1 MENKIGREFIKM
13 KGSKTVFVCSECGYQ
28 SPKWLGKCPECQS
41 WNTLEEEIIAEKT
54 KNQMLNQGR
63 ASLSQNK
70 AEKLSELV
78 LPSYMRCGTGM
89 GELDRV
95 LGGGLVDSSVVLLSG
110 EPGIGKSTLLLQI
123 CSEIS
128 KSKSVL
134 YVSGEE
140 SKGQLKLRSERLG
153 ICGDKIFL
161 LTETDVDSVLSECER
176 LHPDVII
183 IDSVQTLSSMR
194 FTSAPGS
201 ITQVRESAM
210 SFINY
215 AKTNS
220 AAVFLVGHVNK
231 EGGISGPKIL
241 EHMVDAVLYFE
252 GERTN
257 SYRIIRAIK
266 NRFGSTNEI
275 GVFEMGDNGLVE
287 IPNPSEVV
295 MAERPKNTSGSCA
308 GCVIQGT
315 RPIISE
321 IQSLVAKSVYST
333 GKRTSDGF
341 DYNRM
346 CLLIAV
352 LEKRMG
358 LRFYE
363 NDVYLNVAGGIQLN
377 EPSADLSIAM
387 SLISGITDR
396 VIPDTLI
403 AFGELGLAGEV
414 RAVSH
419 IDYRV
424 KEAVRLG
431 FTKIILPK
439 KNMTK
444 ALKVPSGVELVGVS
458 NIYQVLTHMVSKT
471 QDEF

>member
-1 MENKIGREFIKM
+1 M
-13 KGSKTVFVCSECGYQ
+13 KNEKTSFVCRECGYN
-28 SPKWLGKCPECQS
+28 SIKWLGKCPDCGS
-41 WNTLEEEIIAEKT
+41 WNSFDEQVIKSEKEHT
-54 KNQMLNQGR
+54 R
-63 ASLSQNK
+63 RVSLNK
-70 AEKLSELV
+70 AEKLSELKMPV
-78 LPSYMRCGTGM
+78 YIRTGTGM
-89 GELDRV
+89 DELDRV
-95 LGGGLVDSSVVLLSG
+95 LGGGLVNGSVVLLSG

-123 CSEIS
+123 CSELS
-128 KSKSVL
+128 KTRKVL

-140 SKGQLKLRSERLG
+140 SKGQLKLRAERLR
-153 ICGDKIFL
+153 INEDELYL
-161 LTETDVDSVLSECER
+161 LTETDTDAVLSECER
-176 LHPDVII
+176 IKPDVII
-183 IDSVQTLSSMR
+183 IDSIQTLSSDR
-194 FTSAPGS
+194 FASVPGS
-201 ITQVRESAM
+201 ITQVREGALSL
-210 SFINY
+210 IGY
-215 AKTNS
+215 AKS
-220 AAVFLVGHVNK
+220 SDAAVFLVGHVNK

-275 GVFEMGDNGLVE
+275 GVFEMGDEGLKE

-295 MAERPKNTSGSCA
+295 MAERPKGTSGSCA

-321 IQSLVAKSVYST
+321 IQALVSKTAYPT
-333 GKRTSDGF
+333 AKRTSDGF

-358 LRFYE
+358 LKFYE
-363 NDVYLNVAGGIQLN
+363 CDVYLNVAGGINLN

-387 SLISGITDR
+387 ALISGITDR
-396 VIPDTLI
+396 VVPDNII
-403 AFGELGLAGEV
+403 AFGEIGLAGEV

-431 FTKIILPK
+431 FTKIVLPK
-439 KNMTK
+439 KSISSS
-444 ALKVPSGVELVGVS
+444 LKVPDNVTLFGVE
-458 NIYQVLTHMVSKT
+458 NIYEVLPLMLSKSK
-471 QDEF
+471 

>member
-1 MENKIGREFIKM
+1 M
-13 KGSKTVFVCSECGYQ
+13 KGPKTIFVCRECGAT
-28 SPKWLGKCPECQS
+28 SPKWLGKCPECLT
-41 WNTLEEEIIAEKT
+41 WNSFDEEQVVEKP
-54 KNQMLNQGR
+54 KNSNLNSGR
-63 ASLSQNK
+63 NIVSANK
-70 AEKLSELV
+70 AEKISELKMPV
-78 LPSYMRCGTGM
+78 YMRTKTGM

-123 CSEIS
+123 CSELG
-128 KSKSVL
+128 KTRKVL

-140 SKGQLKLRSERLG
+140 SKGQLKLRAERLG
-153 ICGDKIFL
+153 IEGETIYL
-161 LTETDVDSVLSECER
+161 LTETDIDSVLSECER
-176 LHPDVII
+176 IKPDVII

-215 AKTNS
+215 AKTYV

-241 EHMVDAVLYFE
+241 EHMVDAVLCFE

-257 SYRIIRAIK
+257 SYRIIRANK

-275 GVFEMGDNGLVE
+275 GVFEMGDRGLIE

-295 MAERPKNTSGSCA
+295 MAERPQNTSGSCA
-308 GCVIQGT
+308 GCVMQGT

-321 IQSLVAKSVYST
+321 IQSLVSKTAYAT
-333 GKRTSDGF
+333 GKRTADGF

-358 LRFYE
+358 LKFYE
-363 NDVYLNVAGGIQLN
+363 NDVYLNVAGGIRLD

-387 SLISGITDR
+387 ALISGITDK
-396 VIPDTLI
+396 VIPDELI

-419 IDYRV
+419 IEYRV

-439 KNMTK
+439 KNL
-444 ALKVPSGVELVGVS
+444 ASHLKVPEGVELVGVS
-458 NIYQVLTHMVSKT
+458 NIYQVLSHMAPKA
-471 QDEF
+471 

>member
-1 MENKIGREFIKM
+1 M
-13 KGSKTVFVCSECGYQ
+13 KGPKINYICRECGTV
-28 SPKWLGKCPECQS
+28 SLKWLGKCPDCGS
-41 WNTLEEEIIAEKT
+41 WDSFDEEIIEEK
-54 KNQMLNQGR
+54 KNVKSNSMPT
-63 ASLSQNK
+63 NK
-70 AEKLSELV
+70 AEKLSELK
-78 LPSYMRCGTGM
+78 LPTYLRSNTGM
-89 GELDRV
+89 EELDRV
-95 LGGGLVDSSVVLLSG
+95 LGGGLVEGSVVLLSG

-123 CSEIS
+123 CSELG
-128 KSKSVL
+128 KTRKVL

-140 SKGQLKLRSERLG
+140 SKGQIKIRAERLK
-153 ICGDKIFL
+153 IDGDSLYL
-161 LTETDVDSVLSECER
+161 LAETCTESVISECER
-176 LHPDVII
+176 LTPNVII
-183 IDSVQTLSSMR
+183 IDSIQTLSSDK

-210 SFINY
+210 ALIEY
-215 AKTNS
+215 AKTTG
-220 AAVFLVGHVNK
+220 AAIFLVGHVNK

-275 GVFEMGDNGLVE
+275 GVFAMSDEGLVE

-295 MAERPKNTSGSCA
+295 LADTPKNTSGSCA
-308 GCVIQGT
+308 GCVMQGT

-321 IQSLVAKSVYST
+321 IQALVTRTVYPT
-333 GKRTSDGF
+333 GKRTCGGF

-358 LRFYE
+358 LKFYE
-363 NDVYLNVAGGIQLN
+363 NDVYVNVAGGIRLD

-387 SLISGITDR
+387 ALISGITDR
-396 VIPDTLI
+396 VIPDKLI
-403 AFGELGLAGEV
+403 AFGELGLLGEV

-424 KEAVRLG
+424 KEAARLG
-431 FTKIILPK
+431 FTKILLPK
-439 KNMTK
+439 KNVINN
-444 ALKVPSGVELVGVS
+444 LKLSDGVKLYGVE
-458 NIYQVLTHMVSKT
+458 NIYEVLAHMLSKNN
-471 QDEF
+471 

>member
-1 MENKIGREFIKM
+1 
-13 KGSKTVFVCSECGYQ
+13 
-28 SPKWLGKCPECQS
+28 
-41 WNTLEEEIIAEKT
+41 
-54 KNQMLNQGR
+54 
-63 ASLSQNK
+63 
-70 AEKLSELV
+70 
-78 LPSYMRCGTGM
+78 
-89 GELDRV
+89 
-95 LGGGLVDSSVVLLSG
+95 
-110 EPGIGKSTLLLQI
+110 
-123 CSEIS
+123 
-128 KSKSVL
+128 
-134 YVSGEE
+134 VSGEE
-140 SKGQLKLRSERLG
+140 SKGQLKLRADRLR
-153 ICGDKIFL
+153 ISDDNLYL
-161 LTETDVDSVLSECER
+161 LTETDTDAVISECER
-176 LHPDVII
+176 LSPDVII
-183 IDSVQTLSSMR
+183 IDSIQTLSSER
-194 FTSAPGS
+194 FASVPGS
-201 ITQVRESAM
+201 VTQVREGAM
-210 SFINY
+210 SLINY
-215 AKTNS
+215 AKSTD
-220 AAVFLVGHVNK
+220 AAIFLVGHVNK

-275 GVFEMGDNGLVE
+275 GVFEMGDAGLTE

-295 MAERPKNTSGSCA
+295 MAERPRGTSGSCA

-315 RPIISE
+315 RPLISE
-321 IQSLVAKSVYST
+321 IQALVTKTVYPT

-358 LRFYE
+358 LKFYE

-396 VIPDTLI
+396 IIPDNII
-403 AFGELGLAGEV
+403 AFGEIGLSGEV

-419 IDYRV
+419 IEYRV

-439 KNMTK
+439 KN
-444 ALKVPSGVELVGVS
+444 LLRSISVPSSVSLCGVE
-458 NIYQVLTHMVSKT
+458 NIYEVLPHMLSRDIK
-471 QDEF
+471 

>member
-1 MENKIGREFIKM
+1 M
-13 KGSKTVFVCSECGYQ
+13 KGSKTVFVCRECGYT
-28 SPKWLGKCPECQS
+28 SPKWLGKCPECSS
-41 WNTLEEEIIAEKT
+41 WNSFDEEIQREAPAQRYSSVRAQNRAERFSEI
-54 KNQMLNQGR
+54 KNPEYLR
-63 ASLSQNK
+63 
-70 AEKLSELV
+70 SE
-78 LPSYMRCGTGM
+78 TGM
-89 GELDRV
+89 AELDRV

-123 CSEIS
+123 CSQLA
-128 KSKSVL
+128 KARKVL

-140 SKGQLKLRSERLG
+140 SKGQLKLRAERLG
-153 ICGDKIFL
+153 IKGDTLYL
-161 LTETDVDSVLSECER
+161 LTETSLESILAECEGMKPEV
-176 LHPDVII
+176 LI
-183 IDSVQTLSSMR
+183 IDSVQTLSSER
-194 FTSAPGS
+194 LTAAPGS
-201 ITQVRESAM
+201 ISQVRETAM
-210 SFINY
+210 ALINY
-215 AKTNS
+215 AKTS
-220 AAVFLVGHVNK
+220 GAAVFLVGHVNK
-231 EGGISGPKIL
+231 EGGISGPKVL

-266 NRFGSTNEI
+266 NRFGPTNEI
-275 GVFEMGDNGLVE
+275 GVFEMSDKGLRE

-308 GCVIQGT
+308 GCVMQGT

-321 IQSLVAKSVYST
+321 IQALVAKSVYSS

-358 LRFYE
+358 LKFYE
-363 NDVYLNVAGGIQLN
+363 NDVYLNVAGGIHLD

-387 SLISGITDR
+387 SLISGITDK
-396 VIPDTLI
+396 VIPDNLI
-403 AFGELGLAGEV
+403 AFGEIGLAGEV

-419 IDYRV
+419 IEYRV

-431 FTKIILPK
+431 FTKILLPK
-439 KNMTK
+439 KN
-444 ALKVPSGVELVGVS
+444 LPSVPKLGGDVELVGVE
-458 NIYQVLTHMVSKT
+458 NIYEVLVHMVKK
-471 QDEF
+471 EA

>member
-1 MENKIGREFIKM
+1 M
-13 KGSKTVFVCSECGYQ
+13 KTSKTVYVCRECGYN
-28 SPKWLGKCPECQS
+28 SPKWLGKCPECDS
-41 WNTLEEEIIAEKT
+41 WNSFDEELVKEKNNKT
-54 KNQMLNQGR
+54 NINQGR
-63 ASLSQNK
+63 NQSMGNK
-70 AEKLSELV
+70 AEKFSALEI
-78 LPSYMRCGTGM
+78 PTYMRTKTGM

-123 CSEIS
+123 CSELS
-128 KSKSVL
+128 KSRTVL

-140 SKGQLKLRSERLG
+140 SKGQLKLRAQRLG
-153 ICGDKIFL
+153 IVGENIYL
-161 LTETDVDSVLSECER
+161 LTETDVDSILEECESLR
-176 LHPDVII
+176 PDVII
-183 IDSVQTLSSMR
+183 IDSVQTLSSIR
-194 FTSAPGS
+194 FTSVPGS
-201 ITQVRESAM
+201 ITQVREGAM
-210 SFINY
+210 TFINY
-215 AKTNS
+215 GKNNG

-275 GVFEMGDNGLVE
+275 GVFEMGDKGLVE

-308 GCVIQGT
+308 GCVMQGT

-321 IQSLVAKSVYST
+321 IQSLVTRSAYPSS
-333 GKRTSDGF
+333 KRTADGF

-352 LEKRMG
+352 LEKRMN
-358 LRFYE
+358 LKFYE
-363 NDVYLNVAGGIQLN
+363 NDVYVNVAGGIQLD

-387 SLISGITDR
+387 ALISGITDK
-396 VIPDTLI
+396 VIPDNLI
-403 AFGELGLAGEV
+403 AFGEIGLAGEV

-419 IDYRV
+419 IEYRV

-431 FTKIILPK
+431 FTKIILPQ
-439 KNMTK
+439 KNLTK
-444 ALKVPSGVELVGVS
+444 HIKVPSGVELVGVG
-458 NIYQVLTHMVSKT
+458 NIYQVLLHMRAKT
-471 QDEF
+471 DKDD

>member
-1 MENKIGREFIKM
+1 M
-13 KGSKTVFVCSECGYQ
+13 KGPKIIFVCRECGNT
-28 SPKWLGKCPECQS
+28 SAKWLGKCPDCGM
-41 WNTLEEEIIAEKT
+41 WNTYDEEEVREKT
-54 KNQMLNQGR
+54 QNNLLNRGR
-63 ASLSQNK
+63 SVVTINK
-70 AEKLSELV
+70 AEKFSELE
-78 LPSYMRCGTGM
+78 LPKYMRTKTGM

-95 LGGGLVDSSVVLLSG
+95 LGGGLVDSSAVLLSG

-123 CSEIS
+123 CSELG
-128 KSKSVL
+128 KTRKVL

-140 SKGQLKLRSERLG
+140 SKGQLKLRAERLG
-153 ICGDKIFL
+153 IAGDSIYL
-161 LTETDVDSVLSECER
+161 LTETDTDAVLSECDR
-176 LHPDVII
+176 LKPDVII

-201 ITQVRESAM
+201 ITQVREGAM

-215 AKTNS
+215 GKTYG

-266 NRFGSTNEI
+266 NRYGSTNEI
-275 GVFEMGDNGLVE
+275 GVFEMGDKGLVE

-308 GCVIQGT
+308 GCVMQGS

-321 IQSLVAKSVYST
+321 IQSLVAKSVYAT

-358 LRFYE
+358 LKFYE
-363 NDVYLNVAGGIQLN
+363 NDVYLNVAGGIQLD

-387 SLISGITDR
+387 ALISGITDK
-396 VIPDTLI
+396 VIPDELI
-403 AFGELGLAGEV
+403 AFGEIGLSGEV

-431 FTKIILPK
+431 FTKIILPA
-439 KNMTK
+439 KNITSH
-444 ALKVPSGVELVGVS
+444 LKVPDGVELCGVS
-458 NIYQVLTHMVSKT
+458 NIYQVLVHMRRRDNPQNV
-471 QDEF
+471 

>member
-1 MENKIGREFIKM
+1 MKTEKSIFI
-13 KGSKTVFVCSECGYQ
+13 CRECGYT
-28 SPKWLGKCPECQS
+28 SPKWLGKCPDCSS
-41 WNTLEEEIIAEKT
+41 WNSFDEELVNKT
-54 KNQMLNQGR
+54 AKTTNKEVKNR
-63 ASLSQNK
+63 
-70 AEKLSELV
+70 AEKLSALTVPEYIRT
-78 LPSYMRCGTGM
+78 STGM
-89 GELDRV
+89 NELDRV
-95 LGGGLVDSSVVLLSG
+95 LGGGLVNSSVVLLSG

-123 CSEIS
+123 CSELS
-128 KSKSVL
+128 KTRKVL

-140 SKGQLKLRSERLG
+140 SKGQLKLRADRLD
-153 ICGDKIFL
+153 IKNDDVYL
-161 LTETDVDSVLSECER
+161 LTETDTDAILLECER
-176 LHPDVII
+176 LKPDVVI
-183 IDSVQTLSSMR
+183 IDSIQTLSSER
-194 FTSAPGS
+194 FTSVPGS
-201 ITQVRESAM
+201 ITQVREGAM
-210 SFINY
+210 SLIGY
-215 AKTNS
+215 AKSTG
-220 AAVFLVGHVNK
+220 AAIFLVGHVNK

-275 GVFEMGDNGLVE
+275 GVFEMGDTGLRE

-295 MAERPKNTSGSCA
+295 MAERPRGTSGSCA
-308 GCVIQGT
+308 GCVMQGT

-321 IQSLVAKSVYST
+321 IQALVTKSAYAT

-358 LRFYE
+358 LKFYE
-363 NDVYLNVAGGIQLN
+363 NDVYLNVAGGISLN

-396 VIPDTLI
+396 VVPDSII
-403 AFGELGLAGEV
+403 AFGEIGLSGEV

-439 KNMTK
+439 KCVTS
-444 ALKVPSGVELVGVS
+444 ALKVPDGVKLVGVE
-458 NIYQVLTHMVSKT
+458 NIYDVLPHMLAKT
-471 QDEF
+471 DI

>member
-1 MENKIGREFIKM
+1 M
-13 KGSKTVFVCSECGYQ
+13 KGPKTVFVCRECGTT
-28 SPKWLGKCPECQS
+28 SPKWLGKCPECLC
-41 WNTLEEEIIAEKT
+41 WNSFDEELVVEKT
-54 KNQMLNQGR
+54 AKSTINSSRN
-63 ASLSQNK
+63 SSFVNK
-70 AEKLSELV
+70 AEKFCDLKMPE
-78 LPSYMRCGTGM
+78 YMRTKTGM

-95 LGGGLVDSSVVLLSG
+95 LGGGLVSSSAVLLSG

-123 CSEIS
+123 CSELA
-128 KSKSVL
+128 KSRRVL

-140 SKGQLKLRSERLG
+140 SKGQLKLRAERLG
-153 ICGDKIFL
+153 IEGEDIYL
-161 LTETDVDSVLSECER
+161 LTETDVDSILEECTS
-176 LHPDVII
+176 LKPDVII
-183 IDSVQTLSSMR
+183 IDSVQTLSSGR

-210 SFINY
+210 TFINY
-215 AKTNS
+215 AKSNG

-241 EHMVDAVLYFE
+241 EHMVDAVLCFE

-257 SYRIIRAIK
+257 SYRIIRANK

-275 GVFEMGDNGLVE
+275 GVFEMGDRGLIE

-308 GCVIQGT
+308 GCVMQGT

-321 IQSLVAKSVYST
+321 IQSLVAKSAYAT
-333 GKRTSDGF
+333 GKRTADGF

-358 LRFYE
+358 LKFYE
-363 NDVYLNVAGGIQLN
+363 NDVYLNVAGGIRLD

-387 SLISGITDR
+387 ALISGITDR
-396 VIPDTLI
+396 IIPDNLI

-439 KNMTK
+439 KNLSAHLK
-444 ALKVPSGVELVGVS
+444 APRGVELVGVS
-458 NIYQVLTHMVSKT
+458 NIYQVLPHMAVRESL
-471 QDEF
+471 DDSE

>member
-1 MENKIGREFIKM
+1 M
-13 KGSKTVFVCSECGYQ
+13 KGPKIIFVCRECGCT
-28 SPKWLGKCPECQS
+28 SPTWLGKCPECNS
-41 WNTLEEEIIAEKT
+41 WNSFDEETVVEKT
-54 KNQMLNQGR
+54 QKTGLNRGR
-63 ASLSQNK
+63 VQNSINK
-70 AEKLSELV
+70 AEKFSELEM
-78 LPSYMRCGTGM
+78 PKYMRTPTGM

-95 LGGGLVDSSVVLLSG
+95 LGGGLVDSSAVLLSG

-123 CSEIS
+123 CSELG
-128 KSKSVL
+128 KTRRVL

-140 SKGQLKLRSERLG
+140 SKGQLKLRAERLG
-153 ICGDKIFL
+153 INGDSIYL
-161 LTETDVDSVLSECER
+161 LTETDTDSILAECES
-176 LHPDVII
+176 LKPDVII

-201 ITQVRESAM
+201 ITQVREGAM
-210 SFINY
+210 CFINY
-215 AKTNS
+215 GKTYG

-266 NRFGSTNEI
+266 NRYGSTNEI
-275 GVFEMGDNGLVE
+275 GVFEMGDKGLIE

-308 GCVIQGT
+308 GCVMQGT

-321 IQSLVAKSVYST
+321 IQSLVAKSVYAN
-333 GKRTSDGF
+333 GKRTADGF

-358 LRFYE
+358 LKFFE
-363 NDVYLNVAGGIQLN
+363 NDVYLNVAGGIVLN

-387 SLISGITDR
+387 ALISGITDR
-396 VIPDTLI
+396 VIPDDLI
-403 AFGELGLAGEV
+403 AFGEIGLSGEV

-439 KNMTK
+439 KNITK
-444 ALKVPSGVELVGVS
+444 SLTVPRGVELCGVS
-458 NIYQVLTHMVSKT
+458 NIYQVLVHMKT
-471 QDEF
+471 KESLEYNS

>member
-1 MENKIGREFIKM
+1 M
-13 KGSKTVFVCSECGYQ
+13 KGQKTTFVCRECGYN
-28 SPKWLGKCPECQS
+28 SIKWLGKCPECQS
-41 WNTLEEEIIAEKT
+41 WDSFDEELVAPPAAEKKGRTPT
-54 KNQMLNQGR
+54 KSDAR
-63 ASLSQNK
+63 
-70 AEKLSELV
+70 AEKISELT
-78 LPSYMRCGTGM
+78 LPDYIRAGTGM
-89 GELDRV
+89 NELDRV
-95 LGGGLVDSSVVLLSG
+95 LGGGLVNSSVVLLSG

-123 CSEIS
+123 SSELC
-128 KSKSVL
+128 KSRKVL

-140 SKGQLKLRSERLG
+140 SKGQIKIRAERLN
-153 ICGDKIFL
+153 IASDTLYL
-161 LTETDVDSVLSECER
+161 LTETDVDSVLYECER
-176 LHPDVII
+176 IKPDVVI
-183 IDSVQTLSSMR
+183 IDSIQTMSNER
-194 FTSAPGS
+194 FSSAPGS

-210 SFINY
+210 AIISY
-215 AKTNS
+215 AKSSNC
-220 AAVFLVGHVNK
+220 AVFLVGHVNK

-266 NRFGSTNEI
+266 NRYGSTNEI
-275 GVFEMGDNGLVE
+275 GVFEMGDRGLVE

-308 GCVIQGT
+308 GCVMQGT

-321 IQSLVAKSVYST
+321 IQALVTKSAYAT
-333 GKRTSDGF
+333 GKRTADGF

-358 LRFYE
+358 LKFYE
-363 NDVYLNVAGGIQLN
+363 NDVYINVAGGIHLD

-387 SLISGITDR
+387 ALISGITDK
-396 VIPDTLI
+396 VIPDSLI
-403 AFGELGLAGEV
+403 AFGEVGLAGEV

-419 IDYRV
+419 IEYRV

-431 FTKIILPK
+431 FTKIIVPI
-439 KNMTK
+439 KNLQSN
-444 ALKVPSGVELVGVS
+444 LKVPKSVELCGVT
-458 NIYQVLTHMVSKT
+458 NIYEVLVHMLPRK
-471 QDEF
+471 E

>member
-1 MENKIGREFIKM
+1 M
-13 KGSKTVFVCSECGYQ
+13 KGEKVVFVCRECGYT
-28 SPKWLGKCPECQS
+28 SPKWLGKCPDCQS
-41 WNTLEEEIIAEKT
+41 WNSFDEEVVVEKT
-54 KNQMLNQGR
+54 QKQGINR
-63 ASLSQNK
+63 GRNNGIVNK
-70 AEKLSELV
+70 AEKFSELE
-78 LPSYMRCGTGM
+78 LPKYLRTQTGM

-95 LGGGLVDSSVVLLSG
+95 LGGGLVDSSAVLLSG

-123 CSEIS
+123 CSELG
-128 KSKSVL
+128 KTRKVL

-140 SKGQLKLRSERLG
+140 SKGQLNLRAERLG
-153 ICGDKIFL
+153 INGDSLYL
-161 LTETDVDSVLSECER
+161 LTETDTDAIIEECQRLS
-176 LHPDVII
+176 PNVII

-201 ITQVRESAM
+201 ITQVREGAM

-215 AKTNS
+215 GKTYG

-275 GVFEMGDNGLVE
+275 GVFEMGDKGLVE

-308 GCVIQGT
+308 GCVMQGT

-321 IQSLVAKSVYST
+321 IQSLVAKSVYAT
-333 GKRTSDGF
+333 GKRTADGF

-363 NDVYLNVAGGIQLN
+363 NDVYLNVAGGIRLD

-387 SLISGITDR
+387 ALISGITDK
-396 VIPDTLI
+396 VIPDDLI
-403 AFGELGLAGEV
+403 AFGELGLSGEV

-439 KNMTK
+439 KNINK
-444 ALKVPSGVELVGVS
+444 ALKVPSEVELCGVS
-458 NIYQVLTHMVSKT
+458 NIYEVLIHMK
-471 QDEF
+471 EKN

>member
-1 MENKIGREFIKM
+1 MKAHKI
-13 KGSKTVFVCSECGYQ
+13 VFSCSECGYQ
-28 SPKWLGKCPECQS
+28 SIKWLGKCPDCNA
-41 WNTLEEEIIAEKT
+41 WNSFVEETYSEKPIGATNGKNGIKNVAERFTELELPTYIRT
-54 KNQMLNQGR
+54 K
-63 ASLSQNK
+63 
-70 AEKLSELV
+70 
-78 LPSYMRCGTGM
+78 TGM

-95 LGGGLVDSSVVLLSG
+95 LGGGLVASSVVLLSG

-123 CSEIS
+123 CSELGRERR
-128 KSKSVL
+128 VL
-134 YVSGEE
+134 YISGEE
-140 SKGQLKLRSERLG
+140 SKGQLKMRADRLG
-153 ICGDKIFL
+153 ITGDSIYL
-161 LTETDVDSVLSECER
+161 LTETDIDAAISECER
-176 LHPDVII
+176 VKPDVLI
-183 IDSVQTLSSMR
+183 IDSVQTMSSTR
-194 FTSAPGS
+194 FMSAPGS

-210 SFINY
+210 TFINY
-215 AKTNS
+215 AKTRGT
-220 AAVFLVGHVNK
+220 AVFLVGHVNK

-241 EHMVDAVLYFE
+241 EHMVDAVLCFE

-275 GVFEMGDNGLVE
+275 GVFEMGDSGLIE

-308 GCVIQGT
+308 GCVMQGT

-321 IQSLVAKSVYST
+321 IQALVAKSVYQT
-333 GKRTSDGF
+333 GKRTADGF

-352 LEKRMG
+352 LEKRMN

-363 NDVYLNVAGGIQLN
+363 NDVYVNVAGGVSLS

-387 SLISGITDR
+387 ALISGITDK
-396 VIPDTLI
+396 VIPDEVI
-403 AFGELGLAGEV
+403 AFGEIGLAGEV

-439 KNMTK
+439 KNVTK
-444 ALKVPSGVELVGVS
+444 ALKVPSNVELCGVS
-458 NIYQVLTHMVSKT
+458 NIYEVLAHMYSKH
-471 QDEF
+471 

>member
-1 MENKIGREFIKM
+1 M
-13 KGSKTVFVCSECGYQ
+13 KAQKTTFVCRECGYN
-28 SPKWLGKCPECQS
+28 SIKWLGKCPECQS
-41 WNTLEEEIIAEKT
+41 WDSFDEELIAPPTAEK
-54 KNQMLNQGR
+54 KGR
-63 ASLSQNK
+63 VTAVSSSR
-70 AEKLSELV
+70 AEKITELT
-78 LPSYMRCGTGM
+78 LPEYIRAGTGM
-89 GELDRV
+89 NELDRV
-95 LGGGLVDSSVVLLSG
+95 LGGGLVNGSVVLLSG

-123 CSEIS
+123 SSELG
-128 KSKSVL
+128 KNRKVL

-140 SKGQLKLRSERLG
+140 SKGQIKIRAERLN
-153 ICGDKIFL
+153 IACDSLYL
-161 LTETDVDSVLSECER
+161 LTETDVDSILAECER
-176 LHPDVII
+176 IKPDVII
-183 IDSVQTLSSMR
+183 IDSIQTMSTER

-210 SFINY
+210 SIINY
-215 AKTNS
+215 AKTS
-220 AAVFLVGHVNK
+220 DCAVFLVGHVNK

-275 GVFEMGDNGLVE
+275 GVFEMSDVGLVE

-308 GCVIQGT
+308 GCVMQGT

-321 IQSLVAKSVYST
+321 IQALVTKSAYAT
-333 GKRTSDGF
+333 GKRTADGF

-358 LRFYE
+358 LKFYE
-363 NDVYLNVAGGIQLN
+363 NDVYINVAGGIHLD

-387 SLISGITDR
+387 ALISGITDK
-396 VIPDTLI
+396 VIPDSLI
-403 AFGELGLAGEV
+403 AFGEIGLAGEV

-419 IDYRV
+419 IEYRV

-431 FTKIILPK
+431 FTKIIVPK
-439 KNMTK
+439 KN
-444 ALKVPSGVELVGVS
+444 LQS
-458 NIYQVLTHMVSKT
+458 NIKIPKTVQLCGVTNIYEVLVHMLPRNE
-471 QDEF
+471 QF

>member
-1 MENKIGREFIKM
+1 M
-13 KGSKTVFVCSECGYQ
+13 KGPKIVFVCRECGYT
-28 SPKWLGKCPECQS
+28 SPKWLGKCPDCES
-41 WNTLEEEIIAEKT
+41 WNSFDEETMIE
-54 KNQMLNQGR
+54 KNQNRSINTGR
-63 ASLSQNK
+63 NTNYINK
-70 AEKLSELV
+70 AEKFSELD
-78 LPSYMRCGTGM
+78 LPKYMRTNTGM

-95 LGGGLVDSSVVLLSG
+95 LGGGLVDSSAVLLSG

-123 CSEIS
+123 CSELG
-128 KSKSVL
+128 KSRKVL

-140 SKGQLKLRSERLG
+140 SKGQLKLRAERLG
-153 ICGDKIFL
+153 IKGDSIYL
-161 LTETDVDSVLSECER
+161 LTETDTDAILAECES
-176 LHPDVII
+176 LKPDVII
-183 IDSVQTLSSMR
+183 IDSVQTLSSMKY
-194 FTSAPGS
+194 TSAPGS
-201 ITQVRESAM
+201 ITQVREGAM

-215 AKTNS
+215 GKSAG

-231 EGGISGPKIL
+231 EGGISGPKVL

-266 NRFGSTNEI
+266 NRYGSTNEI
-275 GVFEMGDNGLVE
+275 GVFEMGDKGLIE

-308 GCVIQGT
+308 GCVMQGT

-321 IQSLVAKSVYST
+321 IQSLVAKSVYAN
-333 GKRTSDGF
+333 GKRTADGF

-363 NDVYLNVAGGIQLN
+363 NDVYLNVAGGIQLD

-387 SLISGITDR
+387 ALISGITDK
-396 VIPDTLI
+396 VIPDDII
-403 AFGELGLAGEV
+403 AFGEIGLSGEV

-439 KNMTK
+439 KNLSK
-444 ALKVPSGVELVGVS
+444 LIKVPDGVELCGVS
-458 NIYQVLTHMVSKT
+458 NIYQVLIHMKAK
-471 QDEF
+471 EAFAE

>member
-1 MENKIGREFIKM
+1 M
-13 KGSKTVFVCSECGYQ
+13 KGPKTVFVCRECGAT
-28 SPKWLGKCPECQS
+28 SPKWLGKCPDCSS
-41 WNTLEEEIIAEKT
+41 WNSFDEEIIREKEQ
-54 KNQMLNQGR
+54 NSSLNRGR
-63 ASLSQNK
+63 NSNRVSK
-70 AEKLSELV
+70 AEKFSELE
-78 LPSYMRCGTGM
+78 LPTYMRTLTGM

-95 LGGGLVDSSVVLLSG
+95 LGGGLVDSSAVLLSG

-123 CSEIS
+123 CSELG
-128 KSKSVL
+128 KTRKVL

-140 SKGQLKLRSERLG
+140 SKGQLKMRAERLG
-153 ICGDKIFL
+153 IEGHSIYL
-161 LTETDVDSVLSECER
+161 LTETDTDAILDECEALR
-176 LHPDVII
+176 PDVII

-201 ITQVRESAM
+201 ITQVREGAM
-210 SFINY
+210 AFINY
-215 AKTNS
+215 GKSAS

-266 NRFGSTNEI
+266 NRLGSTNEI
-275 GVFEMGDNGLVE
+275 GVFEMGDKGLIE

-295 MAERPKNTSGSCA
+295 IAERPKNTSGSCA
-308 GCVIQGT
+308 GCVMQGT

-321 IQSLVAKSVYST
+321 IQSLVAKSVYAT

-358 LRFYE
+358 LKFYE
-363 NDVYLNVAGGIQLN
+363 NDVYLNVAGGMQLN

-387 SLISGITDR
+387 SLISGITDK
-396 VIPDTLI
+396 VIPDELI
-403 AFGELGLAGEV
+403 AFGEIGLSGEV

-431 FTKIILPK
+431 FTKIVLPK
-439 KNMTK
+439 KNLSPS
-444 ALKVPSGVELVGVS
+444 LKVPDGVELVGVN
-458 NIYQVLTHMVSKT
+458 NIYQVLVHMTPKESNKA
-471 QDEF
+471 

>member
-1 MENKIGREFIKM
+1 M
-13 KGSKTVFVCSECGYQ
+13 KASKTVYVCRECGYN
-28 SPKWLGKCPECQS
+28 SSKWLGKCPECDS
-41 WNTLEEEIIAEKT
+41 WNSFDEEIIKEKPN
-54 KNQMLNQGR
+54 KQAINQSRNVGTG
-63 ASLSQNK
+63 NK
-70 AEKLSELV
+70 AEKFSTLEF
-78 LPSYMRCGTGM
+78 PTYMRTKTGM

-123 CSEIS
+123 CSELS
-128 KSKSVL
+128 KSRSVL

-140 SKGQLKLRSERLG
+140 SKGQLKLRAQRLG
-153 ICGDKIFL
+153 IVGESIYL
-161 LTETDVDSVLSECER
+161 LTETDVDSIIDECER
-176 LHPDVII
+176 LKPDVII

-194 FTSAPGS
+194 FTSVPGS
-201 ITQVRESAM
+201 ITQVREGAM
-210 SFINY
+210 TFINY
-215 AKTNS
+215 GKNNG
-220 AAVFLVGHVNK
+220 AAIFLVGHVNK

-241 EHMVDAVLYFE
+241 GHMVDAVLYFE

-275 GVFEMGDNGLVE
+275 GVFEMGDKGLIE
-287 IPNPSEVV
+287 IPNPSEIV

-308 GCVIQGT
+308 GCVMQGT

-321 IQSLVAKSVYST
+321 IQSLVTRSVYPT
-333 GKRTSDGF
+333 GKRTADGF

-358 LRFYE
+358 LKFYE
-363 NDVYLNVAGGIQLN
+363 NDVYLNVAGGIVLD

-387 SLISGITDR
+387 ALISGITDK
-396 VIPDTLI
+396 VIPDDLI
-403 AFGELGLAGEV
+403 AFGEIGLSGEV

-431 FTKIILPK
+431 FTKIILPQ
-439 KNMTK
+439 KNVTK
-444 ALKVPSGVELVGVS
+444 SLKVPEGVELCGVS
-458 NIYQVLTHMVSKT
+458 NIYQVLVYMK
-471 QDEF
+471 QKEII

>member
-1 MENKIGREFIKM
+1 M
-13 KGSKTVFVCSECGYQ
+13 KASKTVFVCRECGKT
-28 SPKWLGKCPECQS
+28 SPKWLGKCPDCES
-41 WNTLEEEIIAEKT
+41 WNSFDEEEIRENPKSGTI
-54 KNQMLNQGR
+54 NRGR
-63 ASLSQNK
+63 NNIRNK
-70 AEKLSELV
+70 AERFSELE
-78 LPSYMRCGTGM
+78 LPNYMRTKTGM

-123 CSEIS
+123 CSELA
-128 KSKSVL
+128 KTRKVL

-140 SKGQLKLRSERLG
+140 SKGQLKLRAERLG
-153 ICGDKIFL
+153 IIGDTIYL
-161 LTETDVDSVLSECER
+161 LTETDIDAVLDECAE
-176 LHPDVII
+176 LKPDVII
-183 IDSVQTLSSMR
+183 IDSIQTLSTMR
-194 FTSAPGS
+194 LSSVPGS
-201 ITQVRESAM
+201 ITQVREGAM
-210 SFINY
+210 SLINY
-215 AKTNS
+215 GKTNGS
-220 AAVFLVGHVNK
+220 AVFLVGHVNK
-231 EGGISGPKIL
+231 EGGISGPKVV

-275 GVFEMGDNGLVE
+275 GVFEMGDKGLVE
-287 IPNPSEVV
+287 IPNPSELV

-308 GCVIQGT
+308 GCVMQGS

-321 IQSLVAKSVYST
+321 IQALVAKSVYAT

-358 LRFYE
+358 LKFYE
-363 NDVYLNVAGGIQLN
+363 NDVYLNVAGGIRLD

-387 SLISGITDR
+387 ALISGITDK

-403 AFGELGLAGEV
+403 AFGELGLSGEV

-419 IDYRV
+419 IEYRV
-424 KEAVRLG
+424 KEAIRLG
-431 FTKIILPK
+431 FTKILLPE
-439 KNMTK
+439 KNINKSLK
-444 ALKVPSGVELVGVS
+444 APSGVKLCGVS
-458 NIYQVLTHMVSKT
+458 NIYQVLAHMLAKE
-471 QDEF
+471 DNCEMG

>member
-1 MENKIGREFIKM
+1 M
-13 KGSKTVFVCSECGYQ
+13 KGPKTTFVCRECGTT
-28 SPKWLGKCPECQS
+28 SIKWLGRCPDCNS
-41 WNTLEEEIIAEKT
+41 WNSFDEIEIKEENRSKART
-54 KNQMLNQGR
+54 FT
-63 ASLSQNK
+63 NK
-70 AEKLSELV
+70 AEKFSELQ
-78 LPSYMRCGTGM
+78 LPQYLRTHTGM
-89 GELDRV
+89 DELDRV
-95 LGGGLVDSSVVLLSG
+95 LGGGLVDGSVVLLSG

-123 CSEIS
+123 CSELS
-128 KSKSVL
+128 KSRTVL

-140 SKGQLKLRSERLG
+140 SKGQLKLRAERL
-153 ICGDKIFL
+153 KINSDSLYL
-161 LTETDVDSVLSECER
+161 LTETDTDAVLAECER
-176 LHPDVII
+176 LKPNVII
-183 IDSVQTLSSMR
+183 IDSIQTMSTER
-194 FTSAPGS
+194 FTSVQGS

-210 SFINY
+210 SLISY
-215 AKTNS
+215 AKNFG

-275 GVFEMGDNGLVE
+275 GVFEMGDVGLIE
-287 IPNPSEVV
+287 IPNPSEVI
-295 MAERPKNTSGSCA
+295 MAERPSNTSGSCA
-308 GCVIQGT
+308 GCVMQGT

-321 IQSLVAKSVYST
+321 IQALVAKTAYPSA
-333 GKRTSDGF
+333 KRTSDGF
-341 DYNRM
+341 DHNRM
-346 CLLIAV
+346 SLLIAV

-358 LRFYE
+358 LKFYE
-363 NDVYLNVAGGIQLN
+363 YDVYLNVAGGIYLD

-387 SLISGITDR
+387 ALISGITDK
-396 VIPDTLI
+396 VIDDSII
-403 AFGELGLAGEV
+403 AFGEIGLSGEV

-439 KNMTK
+439 KNLSSHLT
-444 ALKVPSGVELVGVS
+444 VPEGIELVGVS
-458 NIYQVLTHMVSKT
+458 NIYQVLPQMKSKT
-471 QDEF
+471 

>member
-1 MENKIGREFIKM
+1 M
-13 KGSKTVFVCSECGYQ
+13 KGSKNMFVCRECGAT
-28 SPKWLGKCPECQS
+28 SIKWLGKCPDCAA
-41 WNTLEEEIIAEKT
+41 WNSFDEIEIKD
-54 KNQMLNQGR
+54 K
-63 ASLSQNK
+63 ASKSDKIFTNK
-70 AEKLSELV
+70 AEKFSELE
-78 LPSYMRCGTGM
+78 LPNYFRTQTGM
-89 GELDRV
+89 KELDRV
-95 LGGGLVDSSVVLLSG
+95 LGGGLVDGSVVLLSG

-123 CSEIS
+123 CSELG
-128 KSKSVL
+128 KTRKVL

-140 SKGQLKLRSERLG
+140 SKGQLKLRAQRLK
-153 ICGDKIFL
+153 INGDTLYL
-161 LTETDVDSVLSECER
+161 LTETDTDAVLSECER
-176 LHPDVII
+176 LKPDVII
-183 IDSVQTLSSMR
+183 IDSIQTLSSDR
-194 FTSAPGS
+194 FTSVQGS

-210 SFINY
+210 TLISY
-215 AKTNS
+215 AKKNN

-275 GVFEMGDNGLVE
+275 GVFEMGDEGLIE

-295 MAERPKNTSGSCA
+295 INERPSNTSGSCA
-308 GCVIQGT
+308 GCVMQGT

-321 IQSLVAKSVYST
+321 IQALVTKTAYPT

-352 LEKRMG
+352 LEKRIG
-358 LRFYE
+358 LKFYE
-363 NDVYLNVAGGIQLN
+363 NDVYLNVAGGIRLD

-387 SLISGITDR
+387 ALISGITDK
-396 VIPDTLI
+396 VIADDII
-403 AFGELGLAGEV
+403 AFGEIGLSGEV

-419 IDYRV
+419 INYRV

-439 KNMTK
+439 KNLQK
-444 ALKVPSGVELVGVS
+444 NFDVPGEVELVGVS
-458 NIYQVLTHMVSKT
+458 NIYQVIAHMTPKT
-471 QDEF
+471 ATKEI

>member
-1 MENKIGREFIKM
+1 M
-13 KGSKTVFVCSECGYQ
+13 KTSKTIYVCRECGYT
-28 SPKWLGKCPECQS
+28 SPKWLGKCPDCNS
-41 WNTLEEEIIAEKT
+41 WNSFDEEIVKEKAS
-54 KNQMLNQGR
+54 KSAINQGR
-63 ASLSQNK
+63 TNSISNK
-70 AEKLSELV
+70 AEKISKLEL
-78 LPSYMRCGTGM
+78 PTYMRTKTGM

-95 LGGGLVDSSVVLLSG
+95 LGGGLVDRSIVLLSG

-123 CSEIS
+123 CSELS
-128 KSKSVL
+128 KSRTVL

-140 SKGQLKLRSERLG
+140 SKGQLKLRSQRLG
-153 ICGDKIFL
+153 IVGESIYL
-161 LTETDVDSVLSECER
+161 LTETDIDSILEECER
-176 LHPDVII
+176 IRPDVII

-194 FTSAPGS
+194 FTSVPGS
-201 ITQVRESAM
+201 ITQVREGAM
-210 SFINY
+210 TFINY
-215 AKTNS
+215 GKNS
-220 AAVFLVGHVNK
+220 GAAVFLVGHVNK

-275 GVFEMGDNGLVE
+275 GVFEMGDKGLIE

-308 GCVIQGT
+308 GCVMQGT

-321 IQSLVAKSVYST
+321 IQSLVAKSVYPT
-333 GKRTSDGF
+333 GKRTADGF

-352 LEKRMG
+352 LEKRMN
-358 LRFYE
+358 LKFYE
-363 NDVYLNVAGGIQLN
+363 NDVYVNVAGGIQLD
-377 EPSADLSIAM
+377 EPSADLSMAM
-387 SLISGITDR
+387 ALISGITDK
-396 VIPDTLI
+396 VIPDNVI
-403 AFGELGLAGEV
+403 AFGEIGLSGEV

-431 FTKIILPK
+431 FTKIILPE
-439 KNMTK
+439 KN
-444 ALKVPSGVELVGVS
+444 LSRHIKVPSEVELVGVS
-458 NIYQVLTHMVSKT
+458 NIYQVLLHMKPKI
-471 QDEF
+471 ENN

>member
-1 MENKIGREFIKM
+1 M
-13 KGSKTVFVCSECGYQ
+13 KAPKTVFVCRECGKS
-28 SPKWLGKCPECQS
+28 SPKWLGRCPDCSS
-41 WNTLEEEIIAEKT
+41 WNSFDEEIVQNTQNSNIKSSRT
-54 KNQMLNQGR
+54 I
-63 ASLSQNK
+63 NK
-70 AEKLSELV
+70 AEKFSELE
-78 LPSYMRCGTGM
+78 LPTYMRTGTGM

-123 CSEIS
+123 CSELG
-128 KSKSVL
+128 KTRKVL

-140 SKGQLKLRSERLG
+140 SKGQLKLRAQRLG
-153 ICGDKIFL
+153 ITGESIYL
-161 LTETDVDSVLSECER
+161 LTETDIDAILEECTD
-176 LHPDVII
+176 LKPDVII
-183 IDSVQTLSSMR
+183 IDSVQTLSTMR
-194 FTSAPGS
+194 LSSVPGS
-201 ITQVRESAM
+201 ITQVREGAM

-215 AKTNS
+215 AKNNS

-275 GVFEMGDNGLVE
+275 GVFEMGDKGLVE

-295 MAERPKNTSGSCA
+295 IAERPKNTSGSCA
-308 GCVIQGT
+308 GCVMQGT

-321 IQSLVAKSVYST
+321 IQSLVTKSVYAT
-333 GKRTSDGF
+333 GKRTADGF

-358 LRFYE
+358 LKFYE
-363 NDVYLNVAGGIQLN
+363 NDVYLNVAGGIRLD

-387 SLISGITDR
+387 ALISGITDR
-396 VIPDTLI
+396 VIPDNLI
-403 AFGELGLAGEV
+403 AFGEIGLSGEV

-431 FTKIILPK
+431 FTKIILPN
-439 KNMTK
+439 KNITK
-444 ALKVPSGVELVGVS
+444 SLKVTEGVELCGVG
-458 NIYQVLTHMVSKT
+458 NIYQVLVHMISRPTDQV
-471 QDEF
+471 